1 MKIHFC
7 EKDVSLENLRDKRED
22 RLFEKVKIKLA
33 LNGKQLGQYMVPCL
47 KSVKTQNRHKKKKK
61 RKTDKGR
68 HDLCEGRV
76 GRLYSLAGCAVT
88 SGSRETH

>member
-33 LNGKQLGQYMVPCL
+33 LNGKQLGQKMVPCL
-47 KSVKTQNRHKKKKK
+47 KSVKTQNRHKKKK
-61 RKTDKGR
+61 RERQTKGDMICAR
-68 HDLCEGRV
+68 DGS
-76 GRLYSLAGCAVT
+76 GGC
-88 SGSRETH
+88 TH